1 MDNGLGHGQIESFS
15 YEMFPLNFRLT
26 TGVQLKVLGRVAT
39 QCPRAPL
46 LVVMVCLSGDEAEG
60 RIKIPGAPPQPPGS
74 LLQTCV
80 AICWPL
86 TRTMCVY

>member
-26 TGVQLKVLGRVAT
+26 TGVQLEVLGRVAT

-46 LVVMVCLSGDEAEG
+46 LVVMVCLSGDEAELG
-60 RIKIPGAPPQPPGS
+60 EN
-74 LLQTCV
+74 
-80 AICWPL
+80 
-86 TRTMCVY
+86 